1 MNPTKIT
8 AVANVAGTLLPADN
22 GRNGA
27 RIQNRLMAPLW
38 IGKVNPP
45 DVGDPSLYVAPA
57 GTTGDPGY
65 YTFDGTCT
73 EAWYYI
79 TTGAGSFTVH
89 TW

>member
-8 AVANVAGTLLPADN
+8 AVANVAGTLLSADN

-27 RIQNRLMAPLW
+27 RIQNQLTSPIW
-38 IGKVNPP
+38 VGKVNPP
-45 DVGDPSLYVAPA
+45 DVGAPSLYIAPC
-57 GTTGDPGY
+57 GTTGDPGW

-79 TTGAGSFTVH
+79 TTGVGSFTVH